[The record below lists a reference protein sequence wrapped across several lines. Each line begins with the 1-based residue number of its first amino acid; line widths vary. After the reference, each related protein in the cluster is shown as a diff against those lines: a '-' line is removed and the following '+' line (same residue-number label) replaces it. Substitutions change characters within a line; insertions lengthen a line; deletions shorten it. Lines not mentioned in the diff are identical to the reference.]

1 MTGQQH
7 GGPENRQ
14 GYIPYFYE
22 SGRHLWY
29 HPPRGESPPDR
40 MERPTGRYD
49 LTPTGYLL
57 SPTPTVEQIIQKG
70 YLAVPAGEP
79 ETALLSDKHLTA
91 KLGLEDVIGQVR
103 RRHAIYQQNIY
114 QIQLGKCYAISAMF
128 TQEAYN
134 GGPPAVGTEVYQT
147 NKELQ
152 DFYRQ
157 ERDERVRLWQD
168 LSRLRQHL
176 PESAQEYLGAHRK
189 LAILEDRPGD
199 TS

>member
-1 MTGQQH
+1 MTTQQH
-7 GGPENRQ
+7 GGPVNRQ

-22 SGRHLWY
+22 SGRHLRY
-29 HPPRGESPPDR
+29 PPLGSENPPDR
-40 MERPTGRYD
+40 MERPIGRYD
-49 LTPTGYLL
+49 LAPAGYLL
-57 SPTPTVEQIIQKG
+57 GPTPTVEQIIQKG
-70 YLAVPAGEP
+70 YLAVPVTEP

-103 RRHAIYQQNIY
+103 RRREIYQQNIY

-134 GGPPAVGTEVYQT
+134 GGIPAAGMEVHQT

-189 LAILEDRPGD
+189 LAILDDQPGD
-199 TS
+199 L